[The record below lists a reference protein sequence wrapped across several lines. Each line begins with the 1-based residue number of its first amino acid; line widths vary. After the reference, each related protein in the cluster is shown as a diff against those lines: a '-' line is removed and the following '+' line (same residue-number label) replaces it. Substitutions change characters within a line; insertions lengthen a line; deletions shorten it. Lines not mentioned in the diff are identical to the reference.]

1 MDSVAAAVLVSSA
14 DGTLVDLNGA
24 AAALLDVERAE
35 ALGTPL
41 TEVRQRAGTWI
52 TETGDRIEPAES
64 MVARLAF
71 TGQRVESEVVGVLA
85 ADGPATTWLRI
96 SAEPLFSPSGVLE
109 NVVLTL
115 VDITTLK
122 ETKDALERTAADLG
136 ELMATLPDTY
146 VYVDASDVVGHI
158 TGARAPGHGVPRAFT
173 RAGIGEP
180 LWASLSE
187 DAAGR
192 LRQAAALARATG
204 KPVTAEIASVTP
216 AAILYDEVRHFPHDD
231 GSLMLIV
238 RDITENRRAAEALRQ
253 SEEKYRTLYLH
264 TPVMLHSIDGE
275 GRLLSV
281 SDRWLERL
289 GYTVEEVLGRHVTD
303 FLTEESR
310 RVALDESLPR
320 FYATGTAED
329 HAEQMVAKDGSIVD
343 IVLSATSERDGGGNV
358 IRSLAVLVDVTEQ
371 LRTARRL
378 AERDRTMQNLLANV
392 PGMAYRCAVDDDW
405 SMLLLGP
412 GCKDLTGY
420 DPDELLGGSATTY
433 GSLIDPSERSLL
445 SEQLD
450 TALAEHRPWTLTYWI
465 TTKDGERKCVWE
477 RGRGVCLDDG
487 STEYIEGFVS
497 DITELR
503 RAEDAL
509 REREQMLSAVIAS
522 LPGAVY
528 RGELRA
534 PWRTTFLSEGFRSLL
549 DRDPETIVA
558 GEVPWTDFVH
568 PDDLHMLSEDTER
581 DLAAGSPTT
590 QSEYRIVG
598 DGGEPRWVLDR
609 AMFVR
614 DAGGEPVELIG
625 MLFDVTDLHGALEA
639 RAESERRLRT
649 IIDNIPG
656 MVYRSQAVAPWSDEL
671 IAGGDVSV
679 TGYSVE
685 ELTAPDFRWDQVMHP
700 EDVPRLE
707 EASRIGAETGRGQTE
722 YRIRAKDGA
731 ERWLLDRFTF
741 LKDEHGVPVAQ
752 EGILVDVTEQHR
764 VEDELRSS
772 RSVLELHARIATI
785 FLTAAPD
792 RMFTEALEVIRD
804 AMDARWGFFGYLDA
818 DGALVAP
825 SVDVEVWDA
834 CRVEGRPTRFP
845 REEWSDNTWSRALR
859 TRESQVLEGEGAV
872 PEGHLP
878 VARALVTP
886 IVHGEESIGV
896 LILAERDTA
905 FDDADVRLMDDLA
918 ATIAPVLHEWRE
930 RMEQESAREEAE
942 RALRE
947 SEQRYRSLY
956 DGSPVGVF
964 VYDADLTFLD
974 GNAAFEEI
982 LGGEASRYVGRHIP
996 DVVTQTTFLAPL
1008 EESVQGRESIYEGPY
1023 TAAGGRGLWLTLKA
1037 APRYDADGGIVGGT
1051 AVLVDRTKQ
1060 RESEEQV
1067 RHLLLH
1073 DPLSGLANRSLLED
1087 RVGQALKHAQRK
1099 RLSFSLAAFRVDRFD
1114 TVESSL
1120 GHTDIGLLLKELGR
1134 RLQQAGRAEDTVA
1147 YLGSGAFAALL
1158 PGAAGP
1164 AEATAAVAGLL
1175 TAVGEPVPVDH
1186 HELFLSVSLGVA
1198 IYPTDGSTTSELLR
1212 NADTAMR
1219 QASDAGGDRW
1229 QFFHPG
1235 LNEEQADRLALDAE
1249 LHRAL
1254 EGDQFF
1260 LEYQPLVDTATEEI
1274 IGVEGLVRWRHPERG
1289 VLQPLDFIPVAEDS
1303 GILPSIGEW
1312 VLREACMQGRAW
1324 HRQFGKPL
1332 RMAVNMSARQLHDEA
1347 FVDMVRRTLRATG
1360 FDAHA
1365 LELEVTETAAMRDA
1379 RHTAQIL
1386 GALRTMG
1393 VRVALDDFGTGYSSL
1408 SHLVRLPIST
1418 VKIDRSFV
1426 RDLLTVPEHAA
1437 VAASVIALG
1446 HRLGLTVVAE
1456 GVETVGERGALRD
1469 EGCDA
1474 IQGFLYSRAVPAPEC
1489 TELLRAGALHR

>member
-1 MDSVAAAVLVSSA
+1 MAGAAKHTETAPPGDGDGRDSGRGRRGEAFASRAAVPGLPAVGMDSVAAAVLVCSA
-14 DGTLVDLNGA
+14 DGIIVDLNGVA
-24 AAALLDVERAE
+24 ATLLHVERAE

-41 TEVRQRAGTWI
+41 TEVRQWAGTWV
-52 TETGDRIEPAES
+52 TEAGECIGPSES
-64 MVARLAF
+64 TLARLGF
-71 TGQRVESEVVGVLA
+71 DGQRVESEVVGVLA
-85 ADGPATTWLRI
+85 GDGAETTWLRI
-96 SAEPLFSPSGVLE
+96 SAKPLFSPTGALE

-115 VDITTLK
+115 VDITALK

-136 ELMATLPDTY
+136 ELIAALPDTY

-180 LWASLSE
+180 FWASLSE

-192 LRQAAALARATG
+192 LRRAAVLARATG
-204 KPVTAEIASVTP
+204 KPVTAEIASFTP
-216 AAILYDEVRHFPHDD
+216 ASILYDEVRHFPHDD

-253 SEEKYRTLYLH
+253 SEENYRTLYLR

-289 GYTVEEVLGRHVTD
+289 GYTAEEVLGRHVTD

-310 RVALDESLPR
+310 RVALEESLPR
-320 FYATGTAED
+320 FFATGRAED
-329 HAEQMVAKDGSIVD
+329 HAEQMVAKDGSTVD
-343 IVLSATSERDGGGNV
+343 VVLSATSERDGGGNV
-358 IRSLAVLVDVTEQ
+358 IRSLAVLVD
-371 LRTARRL
+371 
-378 AERDRTMQNLLANV
+378 
-392 PGMAYRCAVDDDW
+392 
-405 SMLLLGP
+405 
-412 GCKDLTGY
+412 
-420 DPDELLGGSATTY
+420 
-433 GSLIDPSERSLL
+433 
-445 SEQLD
+445 
-450 TALAEHRPWTLTYWI
+450 
-465 TTKDGERKCVWE
+465 
-477 RGRGVCLDDG
+477 
-487 STEYIEGFVS
+487 
-497 DITELR
+497 ITELR
-503 RAEDAL
+503 TAEHAL

-534 PWRTTFLSEGFRSLL
+534 PWRTTFLSEGFLPLL
-549 DRDPETIVA
+549 DGYPETIVA
-558 GEVPWTDFVH
+558 GEVSWADFVH

-590 QSEYRIVG
+590 QSEYRVLG

-614 DAGGEPVELIG
+614 DTEGEPVELIG
-625 MLFDVTDLHGALEA
+625 MLFDVTDLHGALA
-639 RAESERRLRT
+639 AQAESERRLRT
-649 IIDNIPG
+649 VIDNIPG
-656 MVYRSQAVAPWSDEL
+656 MVYRSQAVAPWSDEF
-671 IAGGDVSV
+671 IAGGDVGL

-685 ELTAPDFRWDQVMHP
+685 ELTSPDFRWDQVMHP
-700 EDVPRLE
+700 EDVARLE
-707 EASRIGAETGRGQTE
+707 EASRIGAETGRGQAE

-741 LKDEHGVPVAQ
+741 LKDERGIPIAQ

-764 VEDELRSS
+764 IEDELRSS
-772 RSVLELHARIATI
+772 RGVLELHARIATI

-792 RMFTEALEVIRD
+792 RMFTEALGVIRQ

-825 SVDVEVWDA
+825 SVDAEVWEA
-834 CRVEGRPTRFP
+834 CGVEGRPMRFP
-845 REEWSDNTWSRALR
+845 QEEWSDNAWSRAIR
-859 TRESQVLEGEGAV
+859 TKRPQLLEGRSTV

-878 VARALVTP
+878 IARALATP

-905 FDDADVRLMDDLA
+905 FDDADVRLMEDLA

-964 VYDADLTFLD
+964 MYDAALTFLE
-974 GNAAFEEI
+974 GNAALAEI
-982 LGGEASRYVGRHIP
+982 LGEETSRYAGRRIP
-996 DVVTQTTFLAPL
+996 DVVTQPAFLTPL
-1008 EESVQGRESIYEGPY
+1008 EDSLQARESIHEGPFG
-1023 TAAGGRGLWLTLKA
+1023 AADGRRLWLTLKA
-1037 APRYDADGGIVGGT
+1037 APRYDADGRIVGGT

-1073 DPLSGLANRSLLED
+1073 DPVSGLANRSLIED
-1087 RVGQALKHAQRK
+1087 RIGQALKHAQRK
-1099 RLSFSLAAFRVDRFD
+1099 RLSISLAAFRVDRFD

-1164 AEATAAVAGLL
+1164 TEATAAVSGLL
-1175 TAVGEPVPVDH
+1175 TAVSEPLPVDH

-1198 IYPTDGSTTSELLR
+1198 IYPTDGATTGELMH

-1254 EGDQFF
+1254 AGDQFF
-1260 LEYQPLVDTATEEI
+1260 LEYQPLVAATTEEI
-1274 IGVEGLVRWRHPERG
+1274 IGVESLVRWRHPERG
-1289 VLQPLDFIPVAEDS
+1289 VLQPMDFIPVAEDS
-1303 GILPSIGEW
+1303 GVLTSIGEW

-1324 HRQFGKPL
+1324 QRQFGKPL
-1332 RMAVNMSARQLHDEA
+1332 RMAVNMSARQLHDEG
-1347 FVDMVRRTLRATG
+1347 FVDMVRHTLRATG

-1446 HRLGLTVVAE
+1446 HRLELTVVAE
-1456 GVETVGERGALRD
+1456 GVETIGERGALKD
-1469 EGCDA
+1469 EGCDV

-1489 TELLRAGALHR
+1489 TELLRAGAIHR